1 MKPLRHA
8 LLLGSVYGLMATAY
22 IWLSGGI
29 AAHMASN
36 VHDLARIERLKGFV
50 FVATTAALL
59 VLAAWIMFRR
69 LARAIDEHERLRKAT
84 VSAQS
89 RVLAGELAAAVA
101 HDFNNV
107 LTVAQFALDELRS
120 GVADKSDALLGDAS
134 RAIAQGRG
142 LALRLANTARGGRP
156 TPTELRDLVP
166 ITRSMLRAL
175 GKLPRLAD
183 CTIDFDLCDE
193 AVAQIDVLLFEQIL
207 ANLVLNAADAAGS
220 AAGNAGRVLVVLR
233 HGEDGSAL
241 EVHDNG
247 PGIAAERRATI
258 FNAFETTKADGL
270 GLGLLSVRAAA
281 EAQGGTVE
289 LGTSSLGGAMFL
301 VKLPRRRASEARQV
315 AAPAPAAHGPALAVQ
330 R

>member
-8 LLLGSVYGLMATAY
+8 LLLGIVYGLMATAY
-22 IWLSGGI
+22 IWLSGVI

-36 VHDLARIERLKGFV
+36 VRDLARIERLKGFV

-59 VLAAWIMFRR
+59 ALAAWIMFRR
-69 LARAIDEHERLRKAT
+69 LARAIDERERLRKAT

-107 LTVAQFALDELRS
+107 LTVAQFAVDELRS
-120 GVADKSDALLGDAS
+120 GAVDKNGSLLGDAS

-142 LALRLANTARGGRP
+142 LAIHLANTARGGRP
-156 TPTELRDLVP
+156 IPTELRDLVP
-166 ITRSMLRAL
+166 ITRSMIRAL

-183 CTIDFDLCDE
+183 CAIDFDLGTE
-193 AVAQIDVLLFEQIL
+193 AVAQVDVLLFEQIL
-207 ANLVLNAADAAGS
+207 ANLVLNAADAAGK
-220 AAGNAGRVLVVLR
+220 AGRVRVVLR
-233 HGEDGSAL
+233 RGGDGIAL

-247 PGIAAERRATI
+247 PGIAVERRATI

-270 GLGLLSVRAAA
+270 GLGLLSVRAAT

-289 LGTSSLGGAMFL
+289 VGTSSLGGAMFS
-301 VKLPRRRASEARQV
+301 VNLPRRRANEKGQTAV
-315 AAPAPAAHGPALAVQ
+315 APSPAARGPALAKA
-330 R
+330 

>member
-8 LLLGSVYGLMATAY
+8 LLLGIVYGLMATAY
-22 IWLSGGI
+22 IWLSGVI

-36 VHDLARIERLKGFV
+36 VRDLARIERLKGFV
-50 FVATTAALL
+50 FVATTAALV

-69 LARAIDEHERLRKAT
+69 LARAIDERERLRKAT

-107 LTVAQFALDELRS
+107 LTVAQFAVDELRS
-120 GVADKSDALLGDAS
+120 GAVDKSGALLGDAS
-134 RAIAQGRG
+134 RAIEQGRG
-142 LALRLANTARGGRP
+142 LAIRLANTARGGRP
-156 TPTELRDLVP
+156 IPTELRDLVP
-166 ITRSMLRAL
+166 ITRSMIRAL

-183 CTIDFDLCDE
+183 CAIDFDLGTE
-193 AVAQIDVLLFEQIL
+193 AVAQVDVLLFEQIL
-207 ANLVLNAADAAGS
+207 ANLVLNAADAAGK
-220 AAGNAGRVLVVLR
+220 AGRVRVVLR
-233 HGEDGSAL
+233 RGGDGITL

-247 PGIAAERRATI
+247 PGIAVERRATI

-270 GLGLLSVRAAA
+270 GLGLLSVRAAT

-289 LGTSSLGGAMFL
+289 VGTSSLGGAMFS
-301 VKLPRRRASEARQV
+301 VHLPQRRANEKGQTAV
-315 AAPAPAAHGPALAVQ
+315 APSPAARGPALAKA
-330 R
+330 

>member
-8 LLLGSVYGLMATAY
+8 LLLGIVYGLMATAY
-22 IWLSGGI
+22 IWLSGVI

-36 VHDLARIERLKGFV
+36 VRDLARIERLKGFV

-59 VLAAWIMFRR
+59 MLAAWIMFRR
-69 LARAIDEHERLRKAT
+69 LAGAIDERERLRKAT

-107 LTVAQFALDELRS
+107 LTVAQFAVDELRS
-120 GVADKSDALLGDAS
+120 GGVDKNGSLLGDAS

-142 LALRLANTARGGRP
+142 LAIRLANTARGGRP
-156 TPTELRDLVP
+156 IPTELRDLVP
-166 ITRSMLRAL
+166 ITRSMIRAL

-183 CTIDFDLCDE
+183 CAIDFDLGTE
-193 AVAQIDVLLFEQIL
+193 AVAQVDVLLFEQIL
-207 ANLVLNAADAAGS
+207 ANLVLNAADAAGK
-220 AAGNAGRVLVVLR
+220 AGRVRVVLR
-233 HGEDGSAL
+233 RGGDGIVL

-247 PGIAAERRATI
+247 PGIEVERRATI

-270 GLGLLSVRAAA
+270 GLGLLSVRAAT

-289 LGTSSLGGAMFL
+289 VGTSSLGGAMFS
-301 VKLPRRRASEARQV
+301 VNLPRRRANEKDQTAV
-315 AAPAPAAHGPALAVQ
+315 APSPAARGPALAKA
-330 R
+330 